1 MSNLTRRGVV
11 TTGLG
16 TAAGVIAASASSKRA
31 HADDGHGGHT
41 GSFGEVRFDGTTP
54 TITND
59 SGDFTVTYNATQE
72 TFMLEFKRDISK
84 TVVSLTPFF
93 EYVGDQPYL
102 SIHAARQDDPRQ
114 LGVAISRADRPFSKP
129 GCGFWVKVMYL
140 KNCPE

>member
-1 MSNLTRRGVV
+1 MPNMTRRNVFA
-11 TTGLG
+11 TGLA
-16 TAAGVIAASASSKRA
+16 TASGVLAATASSEYAVAGEGK
-31 HADDGHGGHT
+31 GGHT
-41 GSFGEVRFDGTTP
+41 GSYGEIRFDGTAP

-59 SGDFTVTYNATQE
+59 SGDFKVTFNAAQE
-72 TFMLEFKRDISK
+72 TFMLEFERDISK

-102 SIHAARQDDPRQ
+102 SIHAARQGDPRK
-114 LGVAISRADRPFSKP
+114 LGVAISRADSPFSKA